1 MSETPRKPLRPPAL
15 ERVLS
20 EERQGSLT
28 LTPTL
33 ALALTLTLTLTLT
46 LPLTRSARA
55 RAVPPSSDGCTAAHA
70 DLTLALASP
79 KP

>member
-46 LPLTRSARA
+46 RSARA

>member
-46 LPLTRSARA
+46 RSARA
-55 RAVPPSSDGCTAAHA
+55 RAVPPSSVGCTAAHA